1 MKSKVN
7 LVMPVHNRWKHTLQS
22 LDSLYKNTD
31 LGLFTLYVVDDKST
45 DGTRERLEAVQ
56 SEMLFNLALTS
67 ENIGPAACRN
77 NVCNLI
83 TAQDERLDYL
93 YHTDNDVFFTPGWL
107 DTLIEEYEFVKH
119 KVKILGGGSH
129 PFHFPFED
137 MPCSR
142 VKLIHALAGYSH
154 FMDWDVWDKYGPY
167 SISDEHPD
175 HGRIMGS
182 EDWLISVKVKDDGY
196 HVGAIFPEIV
206 YNTGVTNTYG
216 KPTTG
221 SEHIKTYEGVK
232 AW

>member
-1 MKSKVN
+1 MKVN

-31 LGLFTLYVVDDKST
+31 LGSFVLYVVDDKST

-56 SEMLFNLALTS
+56 SEMLFNLALTDT
-67 ENIGPAACRN
+67 NIGPAACRN
-77 NVCNLI
+77 NICNII

-93 YHTDNDVFFTPGWL
+93 YHTDNDVFFSPGWL
-107 DTLIEEYEFVKH
+107 DTLIEEYEMVKH

-137 MPCSR
+137 MPCSK

-154 FMDWDVWDKYGPY
+154 FMEWAVWDEYGPY
-167 SISDEHPD
+167 AVSDVHPD

-182 EDWLISVKVKDDGY
+182 EDWLISVKIRNDGY

-206 YNTGVTNTYG
+206 YNTGITNTYG

-221 SEHIKTYEGVK
+221 AEHIKKHSGVE